1 MNTWNLAH
9 PATTAAYNSKKLSD
23 SKAIDYNNYMPMN
36 LIRFLLVPVAIFLWL
51 GCFIMAEDT
60 VPPDKCTTFGEGE
73 ERERFSNCFVISY
86 PDSFIIDPT
95 SGISFSR
102 TIGRDAP
109 IPEENLH
116 TLVLHNEKES
126 LEVRAS
132 TCGFLT
138 KEFYVPRGF
147 ESPRE
152 VILTDFFRNALTT
165 KIIRTQYYDL
175 FYSETDKEVFA
186 LYLNRIKGWNAN
198 YQTLLFL
205 FKNGITFKD
214 HAKMVEKIMK
224 KFIPSFARQ
233 D

>member
-1 MNTWNLAH
+1 MNTTKLLLIPIALA
-9 PATTAAYNSKKLSD
+9 
-23 SKAIDYNNYMPMN
+23 
-36 LIRFLLVPVAIFLWL
+36 LWL
-51 GCFIMAEDT
+51 GCFIAADDT
-60 VPPDKCTTFGEGE
+60 TPLGQWTTFGEGE

-86 PDSFIIDPT
+86 PDSFIIDPN

-102 TIGRDAP
+102 TIGRDAS
-109 IPEENLH
+109 ISEENLH
-116 TLVLHNEKES
+116 TLVLHNEKKS

-132 TCGFLT
+132 TYGFLT
-138 KEFYVPRGF
+138 KGFYAPRGF

-186 LYLNRIKGWNAN
+186 LYLNRNNGWNAN
-198 YQTLLFL
+198 YQTLTFL
-205 FKNGITFKD
+205 FKNGTTFKD

>member
-1 MNTWNLAH
+1 MPPLAMN
-9 PATTAAYNSKKLSD
+9 PIK
-23 SKAIDYNNYMPMN
+23 
-36 LIRFLLVPVAIFLWL
+36 FLLIPVALFLWL
-51 GCFIMAEDT
+51 GCFIVAEDT
-60 VPPDKCTTFGEGE
+60 ALPDKWTTFGEGE

-86 PDSFIIDPT
+86 PDSFIIDPA
-95 SGISFSR
+95 SGISFSP

-116 TLVLHNEKES
+116 TLILHNEKKS

-132 TCGFLT
+132 TYGFLT
-138 KEFYVPRGF
+138 KEFYVLRGF

-198 YQTLLFL
+198 YQTLTFS
-205 FKNGITFKD
+205 FKNGTTFKD
-214 HAKMVEKIMK
+214 HAKMVEKIIK
-224 KFIPSFARQ
+224 KFVPSFARQ

>member
-1 MNTWNLAH
+1 
-9 PATTAAYNSKKLSD
+9 
-23 SKAIDYNNYMPMN
+23 MPMN

-60 VPPDKCTTFGEGE
+60 VPPDKWTTFGEGE

-116 TLVLHNEKES
+116 TLVLHNEKKS

-175 FYSETDKEVFA
+175 FYSETDKEVFV
-186 LYLNRIKGWNAN
+186 LFLNRDKDWNAN
-198 YQTLLFL
+198 YQILTFL
-205 FKNGITFKD
+205 FKNGTTFKD

>member
-1 MNTWNLAH
+1 MVLGQFGGLEIAADGLLIDSGKRD
-9 PATTAAYNSKKLSD
+9 PAGHR
-23 SKAIDYNNYMPMN
+23 I
-36 LIRFLLVPVAIFLWL
+36 V
-51 GCFIMAEDT
+51 G
-60 VPPDKCTTFGEGE
+60 G
-73 ERERFSNCFVISY
+73 
-86 PDSFIIDPT
+86 
-95 SGISFSR
+95 
-102 TIGRDAP
+102 
-109 IPEENLH
+109 
-116 TLVLHNEKES
+116 
-126 LEVRAS
+126 VRAS
-132 TCGFLT
+132 TYGFLT

-205 FKNGITFKD
+205 FKNGTTFKD

-224 KFIPSFARQ
+224 KFVPSFARQ

>member
-1 MNTWNLAH
+1 MK
-9 PATTAAYNSKKLSD
+9 PIK
-23 SKAIDYNNYMPMN
+23 
-36 LIRFLLVPVAIFLWL
+36 FLLIPVALFLWL
-51 GCFIMAEDT
+51 GCFIVAEDT
-60 VPPDKCTTFGEGE
+60 ALPDKWTTFGEGE
-73 ERERFSNCFVISY
+73 ERERFSNCF
-86 PDSFIIDPT
+86 IIDPA
-95 SGISFSR
+95 SGISFSP

-116 TLVLHNEKES
+116 TLILHNEKKS

-132 TCGFLT
+132 TYGFLT

-198 YQTLLFL
+198 YHTLLFL
-205 FKNGITFKD
+205 FKNGTTFKD

-224 KFIPSFARQ
+224 KFVPSFARQ

>member
-1 MNTWNLAH
+1 
-9 PATTAAYNSKKLSD
+9 
-23 SKAIDYNNYMPMN
+23 
-36 LIRFLLVPVAIFLWL
+36 
-51 GCFIMAEDT
+51 MAEDT
-60 VPPDKCTTFGEGE
+60 VPPDKWTTFGEGE
-73 ERERFSNCFVISY
+73 ERERFSNGFVISY

-116 TLVLHNEKES
+116 TLVLHNEKKS

-132 TCGFLT
+132 TYGFLT

-175 FYSETDKEVFA
+175 FYSETDKEVFV
-186 LYLNRIKGWNAN
+186 LFLNRDKDWNAN
-198 YQTLLFL
+198 YQTLTFL
-205 FKNGITFKD
+205 FKNGTTFKD